1 MNLGRFST
9 VLYLCPLLV
18 TVLQILLA
26 VTFLKTTKVKRKL
39 FLKVEKTLTV
49 RQHLMT
55 LPNDR
60 GLLCLIHSRE
70 GDKQQEM
77 EREEEEES

>member
-1 MNLGRFST
+1 
-9 VLYLCPLLV
+9 
-18 TVLQILLA
+18 
-26 VTFLKTTKVKRKL
+26 
-39 FLKVEKTLTV
+39 
-49 RQHLMT
+49 MT

-77 EREEEEES
+77 EREEEEDEEG